1 MVHSLF
7 WQIIFGIPLFLLNN
21 IWKIHFLNIRLI
33 KRYFYHSI
41 TENRAL
47 NEYKAVF
54 VSKFLFNILI
64 NPGAECRLPLS
75 WSWGVNLFRLEVE
88 FYSKECYQV
97 HVESEMNRSTPRAIY
112 LEWKLEV
119 SISWSWWVEPF
130 FINQMSRNT
139 CFAITFMNP

>member
-1 MVHSLF
+1 M
-7 WQIIFGIPLFLLNN
+7 FLLNN

-64 NPGAECRLPLS
+64 NPGAECRIFHKEKAKHKGFANYKVYITRQGTARKLNYTYKVVPGKS
-75 WSWGVNLFRLEVE
+75 NQTIAIDILEE
-88 FYSKECYQV
+88 MGYDTKLLDKAREIIEHPEKYQ
-97 HVESEMNRSTPRAIY
+97 A
-112 LEWKLEV
+112 K
-119 SISWSWWVEPF
+119 F
-130 FINQMSRNT
+130 
-139 CFAITFMNP
+139 